1 MEIELL
7 VVAACPNDP
16 VAAELISRA
25 LVDTRVKATVMR
37 TVSGAFHHFGMCA
50 KP

>member
-7 VVAACPNDP
+7 VVTDCPNDP

-25 LVDTRVKATVMR
+25 LVDAGVKATVMR
-37 TVSGAFHHFGMCA
+37 TVSRAFHHFGTCA